1 MSYSSMLFATD
12 LESLADRRE
21 NLSRNF
27 FLGITKPS
35 SCILDLLPP
44 QDQIQPPQGPGHTQN
59 IQGSALVRNVI
70 VHL

>member
-1 MSYSSMLFATD
+1 MLFATD

-21 NLSRNF
+21 NVSRNF

-35 SCILDLLPP
+35 SCLHDLLPP
-44 QDQIQPPQGPGHTQN
+44 QGQIPPPQGSDHRHTKYT
-59 IQGSALVRNVI
+59 QGSALVRKVI